1 MKLIRCHIENFGIL
15 HDFDYVFNAG
25 INVIH
30 AENGWGKSTLA
41 SFIRVMF
48 YGFDKETKKSIEERE
63 RVQKAPW
70 QGGVYG
76 GSLVFETG
84 GRTYRIVRTFD
95 SKKGSRDTFELYDEI
110 TGLPSRDY
118 SRAVGEELF
127 DIDRESYQRTV
138 YIAQND
144 CMTNTT
150 DQINARIGNISQETA
165 DMGNYEQAIASIHH
179 QINSLSDTRATGMCY
194 KLRQQISSLQAKTSR
209 KPDWIRQSALLLSQM
224 ESCHEKL
231 QEIQN
236 QQKKCNDQLKQA
248 AEISSTLAEMK
259 VYESMKEE
267 LQQKQNRVEET
278 EDWFVDGVPSLQE
291 TEQMLGLTRKME
303 SQLARCESLALTSRE
318 KLTLDQFDH
327 VFSAGVPGSDLLA
340 IISGNVAEYELIHQ
354 KISDSRLSENE
365 MAQLMDGRKRF
376 ENSRIDEK
384 ILASM
389 PVTWQSMDK
398 QKSALEQMRKE
409 NETAVRKRKKM
420 VFSGCAVI
428 VAGILSALCRQWIPS
443 LLAVM
448 SGIGLWIYAGSRKNN
463 LTEMENLQKQTDD
476 LQKQIDAF
484 LKEYGFTEN
493 DCPDC
498 FYTLLHD
505 YRQWKELNERYHASL
520 DEDVSRKEKRL
531 YTRLQDFFFPLYGK
545 TDDFRGRLE
554 KLNNDI
560 NEYDA
565 LMEKKD
571 RFVHERQHLRN
582 NLNTCQSFCRKYGFV
597 PSSDLHAQIST
608 IRDHILSLQQA
619 QYNLHQHQES
629 LEEYEHTH
637 NLYNGMNEASLPD
650 LTLLQQQQM
659 DLQKTKED
667 LQQQI
672 HSLLRQKQK
681 VDETVEQM
689 EQMEMEAGQYREQ
702 YDALQHQLQILIRTG
717 DALKQARNLFTAR
730 YMKPIRESF
739 DRWYSILS
747 SDDQKQY
754 ELDADLNIRLVAYG
768 RSRHSN
774 AFSQGYKDLI
784 GLCRRMAMIDAMYEK
799 EKPFIILDD
808 PFINLDDEKLVCAQ
822 QFVHSI
828 AAHCQVIYLTCHNSR
843 VIAS

>member
-25 INVIH
+25 VNVIH

-48 YGFDKETKKSIEERE
+48 YGFDKETKKSMEERE

-76 GSLVFETG
+76 GSLVFEAG

-95 SKKGSRDTFELYDEI
+95 SKKASRDTFELYDEI
-110 TGLPSRDY
+110 TGLPSHDY
-118 SRAVGEELF
+118 SQAIGEELF

-150 DQINARIGNISQETA
+150 DQINARIGNISRETA
-165 DMGNYEQAIASIHH
+165 DMGNYEHALASINH
-179 QINSLSDTRATGMCY
+179 QINGLSDTRATGMCY
-194 KLRQQISSLQAKTSR
+194 KLKQQIATLQAKTSQ
-209 KPDWIRQSALLLSQM
+209 KPFQIRRSASLLSKM

-236 QQKKCNDQLKQA
+236 QQKICHEHLKQA
-248 AEISSTLAEMK
+248 AEISSTLAELK

-267 LQQKQNRVEET
+267 LQQKQKNVEEA
-278 EDWFVDGVPSLQE
+278 EDWFVGGIPSLQE

-327 VFSAGVPGSDLLA
+327 VFSAGVPGTDLLS
-340 IISGNVAEYELIHQ
+340 IISGNVAEYELIH
-354 KISDSRLSENE
+354 KRVSDSRLSENE
-365 MAQLMDGRKRF
+365 MAQLSVGRKRF
-376 ENSRIDEK
+376 ENNKVDEK
-384 ILASM
+384 MLTSM
-389 PVTWQSMDK
+389 PVIWQNMEK
-398 QKSALEQMRKE
+398 QNTVLEQMRKE

-420 VFSGCAVI
+420 VLLGCAVI
-428 VAGILSALCRQWIPS
+428 AVGILSLLYRQWIPS
-443 LLAVM
+443 LLAVIV
-448 SGIGLWIYAGSRKNN
+448 GIGLWIYAGNRKNG
-463 LTEMENLQKQTDD
+463 LSEMEHLQKQTDD

-484 LKEYGFTEN
+484 LKEYDLTAN

-505 YRQWKELNERYHASL
+505 YRQWKELNERYRASL

-531 YTRLQDFFFPLYGK
+531 YTRLQDFFFPIYGK

-554 KLNNDI
+554 KLHNDI
-560 NEYDA
+560 SEYDA
-565 LMEKKD
+565 LMEKRD
-571 RFVHERQHLRN
+571 RFVQQRQQLRN
-582 NLNTCQSFCRKYGFV
+582 NLTACQSFCRKYGFV
-597 PSSDLHAQIST
+597 PSTDLHAQIST
-608 IRDHILSLQQA
+608 IRDHVLSLQQA
-619 QYNLHQHQES
+619 QYNLHHHQES

-637 NLYNGMNEASLPD
+637 NLCDSMNETSLPD
-650 LTLLQQQQM
+650 LALVQQQQM
-659 DLQKTKED
+659 ELQKTKED
-667 LQQQI
+667 LQNQL

-681 VDETVEQM
+681 VDETVAQM

-702 YDALQHQLQILIRTG
+702 YDALRHQLQILIRTG
-717 DALKQARNLFTAR
+717 DALKQARNAFTAR
-730 YMKPIRESF
+730 YMKPIWESF
-739 DRWYSILS
+739 DRWYSILT

-754 ELDADLNIRLVAYG
+754 ELDADLNIRMVAYG

-774 AFSQGYKDLI
+774 TFSQGYKDLI

-808 PFINLDDEKLVCAQ
+808 PFINLDDEKLACAQ
-822 QFVHSI
+822 QFVNAI
-828 AAHCQVIYLTCHNSR
+828 AEHCQVIYLTCHNSR
-843 VIAS
+843 VIAL